1 MAIETFTIEI
11 SDEQVMLMMAFRT
24 SGVLGD
30 RMYNKLLNLSP
41 ENLKLISRFAI
52 NLANLKEKEVEQ
64 TA

>member
-41 ENLKLISRFAI
+41 ENLQLISRFAI